1 MPRPAKPPMTL
12 KEVKRAGKKE
22 TGAFK
27 FTASQHA
34 RADRQDAQEEKRRKA
49 LGKERQREEN
59 KRKRDIKAE
68 RDRIVKQRML
78 DEGRITIEDTWG
90 KVTSSQPRLNRFFV
104 QRIQPPLKASRLSEQ
119 TAIDDSEDSHSSS
132 HVGNVSEQPIK
143 SQDSTTIEPHVLKK
157 AVSGQAPRDEPS
169 ASLPAV
175 TTTLMPRSPNRISN
189 TGQSLASHCSQ
200 PSTLKERKKPKTS
213 IPLSEH
219 LHGGRSHQLR
229 GEDCKENDAA
239 SLEEAKDIVGPHSRA
254 HQEQCHLDNDYDT
267 GEDFTDEID
276 DETLLILCSTQNS
289 RDSPSQDG
297 VNTKTEPVLFNKSRQ
312 MRRTDVDTERTSCQ
326 SIDNQHKVSGLAQP
340 SESFSAIFNEIDD
353 HDFLALADKVEASL
367 VPSSN
372 CNPGSA
378 PNTEKTATPERQE
391 QVDVRI
397 LKQVSGSHPQM
408 DSSGATKGSIPRQ
421 RNTRPLPRHSE
432 RPLTT
437 TMPPL
442 TTTMPPPR
450 KKKKG
455 RILPWD
461 LRADEFDTPGP
472 STQAVMLELVEQA
485 EANIHTRRHKS

>member
-1 MPRPAKPPMTL
+1 MTL

-49 LGKERQREEN
+49 LAKERQREEN

-104 QRIQPPLKASRLSEQ
+104 QRTQPPLKASRLSEQ
-119 TAIDDSEDSHSSS
+119 TAVYDSEDSHSSS
-132 HVGNVSEQPIK
+132 HVGNISEQVIK
-143 SQDSTTIEPHVLKK
+143 SQDSTTIEPHVPQKP
-157 AVSGQAPRDEPS
+157 VSGQSPRDEPS

-175 TTTLMPRSPNRISN
+175 ATTLMPLSPNRISN
-189 TGQSLASHCSQ
+189 TGQSLVSHWSQ
-200 PSTLKERKKPKTS
+200 PPTLKEKKTPKTS

-229 GEDCKENDAA
+229 GEDCRENSAA
-239 SLEEAKDIVGPHSRA
+239 SLEEAKDTIGPHSRA
-254 HQEQCHLDNDYDT
+254 HQEQCHLENGYDT
-267 GEDFTDEID
+267 EEDFTDEID
-276 DETLLILCSTQNS
+276 DETLLILCSTQKPRN
-289 RDSPSQDG
+289 SPSRDG
-297 VNTKTEPVLFNKSRQ
+297 VNMKTEPVLFNKNRQ
-312 MRRTDVDTERTSCQ
+312 MRRTDVDTGRMSCQ
-326 SIDNQHKVSGLAQP
+326 SIDNQHKVSGLAQA

-353 HDFLALADKVEASL
+353 RDFLALADKVEASL

-378 PNTEKTATPERQE
+378 PNTEMTATPERQE
-391 QVDVRI
+391 QVDVRMPI
-397 LKQVSGSHPQM
+397 QVSVSHPQK
-408 DSSGATKGSIPRQ
+408 DSNGATKGSTPRK
-421 RNTRPLPRHSE
+421 RNTRTFPKHSE

-437 TMPPL
+437 TMPPP
-442 TTTMPPPR
+442 T

-485 EANIHTRRHKS
+485 EANIRPRRHKS